1 MERRIQFVFL
11 SLLLAVLIAPG
22 AWAATSP
29 DELELEPL
37 VVREPD
43 RRQVDVDKLDSEN
56 WEFGAYGGLMNVDNF
71 GTEPVYG
78 VRAAYHISESYFVEG
93 QYGITE
99 LGDTSYERL
108 SGGTPLFIDRD
119 MTYYNV
125 SLGWNI
131 FPGESFVGGRWAFKG
146 GLYVIGGV
154 GSTDFADDQRFTWNA
169 GMGYRLILKDWLA
182 VHVNVRDHVFK
193 SDLLGSDETYHNIEF
208 TGALTLFF

>member
-1 MERRIQFVFL
+1 MDSRIQFVFL
-11 SLLLAVLIAPG
+11 SLMFWVLAAPG
-22 AWAATSP
+22 AMAATNP

-43 RRQVDVDKLDSEN
+43 RRQVDVDKLDTEN
-56 WEFGAYGGLMNVDNF
+56 WEFGAFGGLMNVDNF
-71 GTEPVYG
+71 GTELVYG
-78 VRAAYHISESYFVEG
+78 LRGAYHISESFFVEG
-93 QYGITE
+93 EYGITE
-99 LGDTSYERL
+99 LGSTSYEDL
-108 SGGTPLFIDRD
+108 SGGTPLFVDRD

-131 FPGESFVGGRWAFKG
+131 FPGESFVAGRWAFKG

-154 GSTDFADDQRFTWNA
+154 GSTDFAGDQRFTWNA
-169 GMGYRLILKDWLA
+169 GMGYRLIATDWLA
-182 VHVNVRDHVFK
+182 LHVNVRDHVFK

>member
-1 MERRIQFVFL
+1 MFWV
-11 SLLLAVLIAPG
+11 LAAPG
-22 AWAATSP
+22 AMAATNP

-43 RRQVDVDKLDSEN
+43 RRQVDVDKLDTEN
-56 WEFGAYGGLMNVDNF
+56 WEFGAFGGLMNVDNF
-71 GTEPVYG
+71 GTELVYG
-78 VRAAYHISESYFVEG
+78 LRGAYHISESFFVEG
-93 QYGITE
+93 EYGITE
-99 LGDTSYERL
+99 LGSTSYEDL
-108 SGGTPLFIDRD
+108 SGGTPLFVDRD

-131 FPGESFVGGRWAFKG
+131 FPGESFVAGRWAFKG

-154 GSTDFADDQRFTWNA
+154 GSTDFAGDQRFTWNA
-169 GMGYRLILKDWLA
+169 GMGYRLIATDWLA
-182 VHVNVRDHVFK
+182 LHVNVRDHVFK